1 MRKKKVSNY
10 FNYLE
15 EPKNRKMKDLF
26 NTTSKEEELKQEN
39 EKLRE
44 KLALMKTQIDSK
56 DRMFKANELMLNA
69 KDSVINAKDSVTNAK
84 DAEIELLR
92 KRLKEYEN
100 ITF

>member
-39 EKLRE
+39 KKLRE

-56 DRMFKANELMLNA
+56 DRMLKA
-69 KDSVINAKDSVTNAK
+69 KDSVINAKDE
-84 DAEIELLR
+84 EIKLLR
-92 KRLKEYEN
+92 KRLKEYED
-100 ITF
+100 ISF

>member
-15 EPKNRKMKDLF
+15 VPKNRKMKDLF
-26 NTTSKEEELKQEN
+26 NTSSKEEELKQEN

-56 DRMFKANELMLNA
+56 DRMLKA
-69 KDSVINAKDSVTNAK
+69 KDSVINAKDE
-84 DAEIELLR
+84 EIKLLR
-92 KRLKEYEN
+92 KRLKEYED
-100 ITF
+100 ISF

>member
-26 NTTSKEEELKQEN
+26 NTNSKEEELKQEN
-39 EKLRE
+39 EKLRG

-56 DRMFKANELMLNA
+56 YRMLKA
-69 KDSVINAKDSVTNAK
+69 KDSVINAKDE
-84 DAEIELLR
+84 EIKLLR
-92 KRLKEYEN
+92 KRLKEYED
-100 ITF
+100 ISF

>member
-26 NTTSKEEELKQEN
+26 NTSSKEEELKQEN

-56 DRMFKANELMLNA
+56 DRMLKA
-69 KDSVINAKDSVTNAK
+69 KDYVINAKDE
-84 DAEIELLR
+84 EIKLLR
-92 KRLKEYEN
+92 KRLKEYED
-100 ITF
+100 ISF